1 MNSSLALA
9 SSENS
14 SSSASE
20 KVSPSLYGRY
30 GFATTIIGTINLFLN
45 IIGMHL
51 VRKSKT
57 IFKNLQ
63 EYIISLMA
71 CYFFIG
77 LCFSTSP
84 IVLWL
89 SNSHNTVNIIT
100 PVVRY
105 FFISSLLLTA
115 GLSIDRLLSI
125 KQPNFYTFRVTL
137 NTCIWAC
144 VCIWFMSALYNILVH
159 ALFTFYP
166 MGGLFDV
173 RVYSS
178 FMCIYFS
185 CLFVYVGS
193 SRSIVVCAKEHIRR
207 ENATQR
213 RFGPKRDQM
222 SLDTFRLSTFI
233 TTTSGLLFLLYLPSQ
248 LFALFT
254 FIGPTVS

>member
-1 MNSSLALA
+1 MIRLNFADKKTCCSYFVFNLHLYLNTTVMNSSLDLV

-20 KVSPSLYGRY
+20 EVSPSLYGRY
-30 GFATTIIGTINLFLN
+30 GFATTIIGTIILFLN

-63 EYIISLMA
+63 LYIISLVA

-89 SNSHNTVNIIT
+89 SDSHSTVNIIT
-100 PVVRY
+100 SVVRY
-105 FFISSLLLTA
+105 FVISSLLLTA

-125 KQPNFYTFRVTL
+125 KQPNFYTSRVTL

-178 FMCIYFS
+178 FFS
-185 CLFVYVGS
+185 CLFAS
-193 SRSIVVCAKEHIRR
+193 
-207 ENATQR
+207 
-213 RFGPKRDQM
+213 
-222 SLDTFRLSTFI
+222 
-233 TTTSGLLFLLYLPSQ
+233 
-248 LFALFT
+248 
-254 FIGPTVS
+254 

>member
-1 MNSSLALA
+1 MNSSLALV

-20 KVSPSLYGRY
+20 EVSPSLYGRY
-30 GFATTIIGTINLFLN
+30 GFATTIIGTIILFLN

-51 VRKSKT
+51 VRKSKS
-57 IFKNLQ
+57 IFSNLQ
-63 EYIISLMA
+63 VYIISLMA

-89 SNSHNTVNIIT
+89 SNSHSTVNIIT

-105 FFISSLLLTA
+105 FVISSLLLTA

-173 RVYSS
+173 RAYSS
-178 FMCIYFS
+178 SMCIYFN

-193 SRSIVVCAKEHIRR
+193 SRSIVVCAREHIRR
-207 ENATQR
+207 ENAAQR

-222 SLDTFRLSTFI
+222 SL
-233 TTTSGLLFLLYLPSQ
+233 
-248 LFALFT
+248 A
-254 FIGPTVS
+254 